1 MLRVRAAVFLAGHLV
16 QKENSVKHAPFIV
29 AILLLVTG
37 ACGAFAQTPSSDLK
51 KLLDDEWAWRLH
63 EDPLF
68 ATSVGDHTTDDKLP
82 SISVADAERREQDLR
97 AFLKRW
103 QGIDR
108 KKLSDTDRIN
118 YDIFGE
124 SLHNR
129 ITDSEF
135 KGYLM
140 PITNREGF
148 HTDFPQLPDNVP
160 LETVKD
166 YENYCARLE
175 GAKAYFDGEIELM
188 RTGLKGGYVLPKVVM
203 EGLVETVSPHVVE
216 DPTKSLLYAPFQNFP
231 AAIGN
236 AERARLTERGKKAV
250 TTSVVPAFTALRD
263 FFAKEYVPG
272 GRASIACAD
281 LPNGKAYYEFLVKEF
296 TTLDLTP
303 KQVHETGLSEVKR
316 IHGEMD
322 LVIAKTGFKGSFA
335 EFVNLLRTDPRF
347 YTTDPQQLMKE
358 TAFVLKKIDGQL
370 PTLFKTL
377 PRMPYGIKP
386 IPDFMAPKTTTA
398 YYERGAGDG
407 TRAGC
412 YRVNLYDLKSRPL
425 YEIEALS
432 LHEAVP
438 GHHLQT
444 AVSMELPDVPNF
456 RRYEWVTAFG
466 EGWGLY
472 SERLGLEMGLYQD
485 PYSDFGRLS
494 YEMWRAMR
502 LVVDTGM
509 HYFGWSRQQAIDY
522 MAANG
527 ALSMH
532 NIEAEIDRYIAWPGQ
547 AVAYKTGELKIR
559 ELRAFASKELGPK
572 FDVREFHDVVL
583 WSGAVPLDVLDA
595 NVKAWVA
602 KKK

>member
-1 MLRVRAAVFLAGHLV
+1 MKYA
-16 QKENSVKHAPFIV
+16 SWIV
-29 AILLLVTG
+29 ALALAVLAT
-37 ACGAFAQTPSSDLK
+37 GAFAQTPSESLG
-51 KLLDDEWAWRLH
+51 KLIDDEWGWRLR
-63 EDPLF
+63 ENPLF
-68 ATSVGDHTTDDKLP
+68 ATSVGDHSAGDKLP
-82 SISVADAERREQDLR
+82 SVSVADYERREKDVR
-97 AFLKRW
+97 GFLKRW
-103 QGIDR
+103 ESIEGAKLAGADR
-108 KKLSDTDRIN
+108 VNYEFFGRVLRDRIS
-118 YDIFGE
+118 E
-124 SLHNR
+124 
-129 ITDSEF
+129 SEF
-135 KGYLM
+135 KSYLM

-148 HTDFPQLPDNVP
+148 HTDYPQLAENVP
-160 LETVKD
+160 LGTVKD

-175 GAKAYFDGEIELM
+175 ATRTYFGQQIELM
-188 RTGLKGGYVLPKVVM
+188 RTGLKGGYVLPKIVM
-203 EGLVETVSPHVVE
+203 EGLEDTVTPHVVD
-216 DPTKSLLYAPFQNFP
+216 DPTKSLLYAPFEKFP
-231 AAIGN
+231 DTIG
-236 AERARLTERGKKAV
+236 EKDRVRLTERGKKAI
-250 TTSVVPAFTALRD
+250 TGSVVPAFRDLRD
-263 FFAKEYVPG
+263 FFAKEYIPG
-272 GRASIACAD
+272 GRESIACLD
-281 LPNGKAYYEFLVKEF
+281 LPNGKAYYEFLVKAY
-296 TTLDLTP
+296 TTLDLAP
-303 KQVHETGLSEVKR
+303 KQIHETGLAEVKR
-316 IHGEMD
+316 IRGEMD
-322 LVIAKTGFKGSFA
+322 GVMAKTGFKGSFA
-335 EFVNLLRTDPRF
+335 EFVQFLRADPRF
-347 YTTDPQQLMKE
+347 YATTGDQLMKE
-358 TAFVLKKIDGQL
+358 TAFTLKQIDGQL

-438 GHHLQT
+438 GHHLQN
-444 AVSMELPDVPNF
+444 AIAQELPDVPMF

-472 SERLGLEMGLYQD
+472 SERLGIEMGLYQD

-509 HYFGWSRQQAIDY
+509 HYFGWTRQQAIDY

-527 ALSMH
+527 ALSMR
-532 NIEAEIDRYIAWPGQ
+532 NITAEVDRYIAWPGQ

-559 ELRAFASKELGPK
+559 ELRDYATRELGPK

-583 WSGAVPLDVLDA
+583 WSGAVPLDVLEA

-602 KKK
+602 NQKG

>member
-1 MLRVRAAVFLAGHLV
+1 
-16 QKENSVKHAPFIV
+16 VKHAAWIIMMLALTFI
-29 AILLLVTG
+29 G
-37 ACGAFAQTPSSDLK
+37 AAGAPAQTPSDPLK

-63 EDPLF
+63 ENPLF
-68 ATSVGDHTTDDKLP
+68 ATSVGDHSMDDKLP
-82 SISVADAERREQDLR
+82 SVTIADYERREKDTR
-97 AFLKRW
+97 EFVKRLEA
-103 QGIDR
+103 IDR
-108 KKLSDTDRIN
+108 MKLSDTDRIN
-118 YDIFGE
+118 HDIFGRV
-124 SLHNR
+124 LRDR

-148 HTDFPQLPDNVP
+148 HTDYPQLPDIVP

-166 YENYCARLE
+166 YDNYCARLE
-175 GAKAYFDGEIELM
+175 ATQTYFKQQIDLM
-188 RTGLKGGYVLPKVVM
+188 RAGLKAGYVLPKVVM
-203 EGLVETVSPHVVE
+203 TGLEDTVSPHVVD
-216 DPTKSLLYAPFQNFP
+216 DPAKSLLYAPFEKFP
-231 AAIGN
+231 DMIG
-236 AERARLTERGKKAV
+236 AKDRARLTERGKKAIM
-250 TTSVVPAFTALRD
+250 TSVVPAFRDLRD
-263 FFAKEYVPG
+263 FFAKEYIPG
-272 GRASIACAD
+272 GRESIACSD
-281 LPNGKAYYEFLVKEF
+281 LPNGKTYYEFLVREY
-296 TTLDLTP
+296 TTLDKTP
-303 KQVHETGLSEVKR
+303 KEIHETGLSEVKR

-322 LVIAKTGFKGSFA
+322 AVIAKTGFKGTFA
-335 EFVNLLRTDPRF
+335 EFVQFLRTDPRF

-377 PRMPYGIKP
+377 PRQPYGIKP

-438 GHHLQT
+438 GHHLQN
-444 AVSMELPDVPNF
+444 AIAMELPDVPMF
-456 RRYEWVTAFG
+456 RRYEWITAFG

-509 HYFGWSRQQAIDY
+509 HYFGWTRQQAIDY
-522 MAANG
+522 MASNG
-527 ALSMH
+527 ALSMR
-532 NIEAEIDRYIAWPGQ
+532 NIEAEVDRYIAWPGQ

-559 ELRAFASKELGPK
+559 ELRDYATKELGPK

-602 KKK
+602 KKKQG

>member
-1 MLRVRAAVFLAGHLV
+1 M
-16 QKENSVKHAPFIV
+16 KHAAWIIMV
-29 AILLLVTG
+29 LALTLIG
-37 ACGAFAQTPSSDLK
+37 AAGARAQTPSDPLK
-51 KLLDDEWAWRLH
+51 KLLDDEWAWRLR
-63 EDPLF
+63 ENPLF
-68 ATSVGDHTTDDKLP
+68 ATSVGDHSMDDKLP
-82 SISVADAERREQDLR
+82 SVTIADYERREKDTR
-97 AFLKRW
+97 DFVKRLEA
-103 QGIDR
+103 IDR
-108 KKLSDTDRIN
+108 TKLSDTDRIN
-118 YDIFGE
+118 YDIFGRV
-124 SLHNR
+124 LRDR

-148 HTDFPQLPDNVP
+148 HTDYPQLPDNVP

-166 YENYCARLE
+166 YDNYCARLE
-175 GAKAYFDGEIELM
+175 ATQVYFKQQIDLM
-188 RTGLKGGYVLPKVVM
+188 RAGLKAGYVLPKVVM
-203 EGLVETVSPHVVE
+203 TGLEDTVSPHVVD
-216 DPTKSLLYAPFQNFP
+216 DPTKSLLYAPFEKFP
-231 AAIGN
+231 DAIS
-236 AERARLTERGKKAV
+236 AKDRARLTERGKKAIM
-250 TTSVVPAFTALRD
+250 TSVVPAFRDLRD
-263 FFAKEYVPG
+263 FFAKEYIPG
-272 GRASIACAD
+272 GRESIACSD
-281 LPNGKAYYEFLVKEF
+281 LPNGKAYYEFLVREY
-296 TTLDLTP
+296 TTLDKTP
-303 KQVHETGLSEVKR
+303 KEIHETGLSEVKR
-316 IHGEMD
+316 IRGEMD
-322 LVIAKTGFKGSFA
+322 AVIAKTGFKGTFA
-335 EFVNLLRTDPRF
+335 EFVQFLRTDPRF

-377 PRMPYGIKP
+377 PRQPYGIKP

-438 GHHLQT
+438 GHHLQN
-444 AVSMELPDVPNF
+444 AIAMELPDVPMF
-456 RRYEWVTAFG
+456 RRYEWITAFG

-485 PYSDFGRLS
+485 PYSNFGRLS

-509 HYFGWSRQQAIDY
+509 HYFGWTRQQAIDY

-532 NIEAEIDRYIAWPGQ
+532 NIEAEVDRYIAWPGQ

-559 ELRAFASKELGPK
+559 ELRDYATKELGPR

-602 KKK
+602 KKKQG